1 MFNLISTDI
10 AIFVYRGPWSRV
22 YGIAVRGGDRYDGD
36 PRMRDP
42 WRNRHDLFLARRQ
55 LECVNLLELG
65 MMNLPCISFT
75 SISRAWISISFFLTW
90 CSMSNLSEKVAQDRS
105 WYSLTAAA
113 RPSLSRAPR
122 SLISPIF
129 SLTTSGTPMMI
140 PKIELEVWRSGST
153 EDGLSHTPM
162 YSALIPC

>member
-22 YGIAVRGGDRYDGD
+22 YGISVRGGDRYDGD

-65 MMNLPCISFT
+65 DDELAVHIVPLHLKGVDLHI
-75 SISRAWISISFFLTW
+75 IFLDLVF
-90 CSMSNLSEKVAQDRS
+90 NVEPFGEGGAGQVVVLLD
-105 WYSLTAAA
+105 
-113 RPSLSRAPR
+113 
-122 SLISPIF
+122 
-129 SLTTSGTPMMI
+129 
-140 PKIELEVWRSGST
+140 
-153 EDGLSHTPM
+153 
-162 YSALIPC
+162 